1 MRADKYRDL
10 IDKIRCS
17 PDFRSRMEEKL
28 SADRTE
34 VHEYYDVVSSVEK
47 APEHGRFRGFV
58 PAFAAGALII
68 GIFGIMILTV
78 KDLPQD
84 EMREGASLSSEETT
98 AATET
103 ETETTTAPK
112 KTATIVEMF
121 EANDWT
127 RGDRYTMP
135 MLFVSSDSKQSNK
148 LLGENAD
155 VKALREKLIDM
166 KWTESAGFD
175 PTNYFKIG
183 NLMINQK
190 GQISDGVNIYKL
202 LEDKSY
208 VINELARKAFIG
220 CENFKGKEILP
231 ELFIDYSWEMENSTV
246 RKNIDYCADC
256 KPFINTI
263 YSEGNTIE
271 VRRESCDIKPV
282 IEILLKADWKQV
294 KEFDSTE
301 YFNLGSIEINSKGQI
316 KLPDRY
322 YYDDGRVNLI
332 KEPNIFQA
340 DEEFV
345 KKINQYIDDNFW
357 DKLSPSDEITKKII
371 QSGNNYS
378 KMSADVKVQYYSL
391 WDGKDND
398 ELTLKEDENY
408 QDFIKRRKTISGEG
422 KLYLDLKNN
431 EEKVK
436 IKGNSTGLDKPVTA
450 TLDRSEDSVKYTE
463 SSEGVYSISK
473 DCLKKHQDRWQDKDG
488 VWHYNTSYYTDIP
501 ELDYSQTAH
510 RAAQELSTNY
520 NNYDIKVLTDEEKK
534 DLKYDAVLNFKYD
547 EDVTNYVYIGID
559 EKTGIVDYIQKE
571 YHFKFETG
579 EVYTE
584 SYLYELDNIRYD
596 NDAQK
601 IE

>member
-202 LEDKSY
+202 LEDKSA
-208 VINELARKAFIG
+208 VINEIARKAFIE
-220 CENFKGKEILP
+220 CENFRGKEVIA
-231 ELFIDYSWEMENSTV
+231 ELFIDYSWQLENSTI
-246 RKNIDYCADC
+246 RNNIDYCADC
-256 KPFINTI
+256 KPFIKIANN
-263 YSEGNTIE
+263 EGNTLSL
-271 VRRESCDIKPV
+271 RRESCDVKPI
-282 IEILLKADWKQV
+282 IELLLKADWKRV
-294 KEFDSTE
+294 EEFDSTE
-301 YFNLGSIEINSKGQI
+301 YLNLGTIQLNTKGQI
-316 KLPDRY
+316 NFPACY
-322 YYDDGRVNLI
+322 YLTDGNTVEQRDEVAY
-332 KEPNIFQA
+332 QA
-340 DEEFV
+340 DEATA
-345 KKINQYIDDNFW
+345 KKVNQYIDENFW
-357 DKLSPSDEITKKII
+357 YKLNDADEITKKII

-378 KMSADVKVQYYSL
+378 KMSADVKVKYYSL

-571 YHFKFETG
+571 YNFKFETG

-584 SYLYELDNIRYD
+584 SYLYELDNIKYD
-596 NDAQK
+596 SDAQK

>member
-1 MRADKYRDL
+1 MRADKYKDL
-10 IDKIRCS
+10 LDKVHCR
-17 PDFRSRMEEKL
+17 PDFRKRMEEKL

-34 VHEYYDVVSSVEK
+34 VHEYFDVVRDVEK
-47 APEHGRFRGFV
+47 APSGHRFRGYLPV
-58 PAFAAGALII
+58 FAAGAAIL
-68 GIFGIMILTV
+68 GIFGIMVLTV
-78 KDLPQD
+78 KDLSQD

-103 ETETTTAPK
+103 EAETKPPK
-112 KTATIVEMF
+112 AATVVEMF
-121 EANDWT
+121 ENIEWIRD
-127 RGDRYTMP
+127 DLQIMP
-135 MLFVSSDSKQSNK
+135 IEYVSSDSKNQRT
-148 LLGENAD
+148 LTGENGS
-155 VKALREKLIDM
+155 VHELREKLIDM

-175 PTNYFKIG
+175 SSNYFKIG

-208 VINELARKAFIG
+208 VINELARKAFIE

-256 KPFINTI
+256 KPFISMVNLGESTL
-263 YSEGNTIE
+263 TL
-271 VRRESCDIKPV
+271 RRESCDIKPV
-282 IEILLKADWKQV
+282 IEILLKADWKRV
-294 KEFDSTE
+294 EKFDSTE
-301 YFNLGSIEINSKGQI
+301 FYNLGYVQINSKGQI

-322 YYDDGRVNLI
+322 YYSDGNVMEKRDAEV
-332 KEPNIFQA
+332 FQA
-340 DEEFV
+340 DEESV

-357 DKLSPSDEITKKII
+357 DKLSFSDEMTKKII

-378 KMSADVKVQYYSL
+378 KMSADVKVQYYSI
-391 WDGKDND
+391 WNGKDNG
-398 ELTLKEDENY
+398 ELEQEKIESY
-408 QDFIKRRKTISGEG
+408 QEYIRRRKTISGEG

-436 IKGNSTGLDKPVTA
+436 IEGNATGLDKPVTA

-473 DCLKKHQDRWQDKDG
+473 DCLKEHQDRWQDKDG

-510 RAAQELSTNY
+510 RAAQELSQEY
-520 NNYDIKVLTDEEKK
+520 YSGYDIKVLTDEEKK
-534 DLKYDAVLNFKYD
+534 GLKYDAVLSVQYD
-547 EDVTNYVYIGID
+547 EDIVNNIYIGID

-596 NDAQK
+596 SDAQK

>member
-1 MRADKYRDL
+1 MRADKYKDL
-10 IDKIRCS
+10 LDKVHCR
-17 PDFRSRMEEKL
+17 PDFRKRMEEKL

-34 VHEYYDVVSSVEK
+34 VHEYFDVVRDVEK
-47 APEHGRFRGFV
+47 APSGHRFRGYLPV
-58 PAFAAGALII
+58 FAAGAAIL
-68 GIFGIMILTV
+68 GIFGIMVLTV

-103 ETETTTAPK
+103 EAETKPPK
-112 KTATIVEMF
+112 AATVVEMF
-121 EANDWT
+121 ENIEWIRD
-127 RGDRYTMP
+127 DLQIMP
-135 MLFVSSDSKQSNK
+135 IEYVSSDSKNQRT
-148 LLGENAD
+148 LTGENGS
-155 VKALREKLIDM
+155 VHELREKLIDM

-175 PTNYFKIG
+175 SSNYFKIG
-183 NLMINQK
+183 SLMINQK
-190 GQISDGVNIYKL
+190 GQISDGVNVYKL
-202 LEDKSY
+202 LEDKSA
-208 VINELARKAFIG
+208 VINEIARKAFIE
-220 CENFKGKEILP
+220 CENFKGKEVIA
-231 ELFIDYSWEMENSTV
+231 ELFIDYSWQLENSTI
-246 RKNIDYCADC
+246 RNNIDYCADC
-256 KPFINTI
+256 KPFIKIVNN
-263 YSEGNTIE
+263 EGNTLSL
-271 VRRESCDIKPV
+271 RRESCDIKPV
-282 IEILLKADWKQV
+282 IEILLKADWKRV
-294 KEFDSTE
+294 EEFDSTE
-301 YFNLGSIEINSKGQI
+301 YLNLGTIQLNTKGQI
-316 KLPDRY
+316 NFPVRY
-322 YYDDGRVNLI
+322 YFTDGNTVEQRDEVAY
-332 KEPNIFQA
+332 QA
-340 DEEFV
+340 DEATA
-345 KKINQYIDDNFW
+345 KKINQYIDENFW
-357 DKLSPSDEITKKII
+357 YKLNDADEITKKII

-398 ELTLKEDENY
+398 ELTHKEDENY
-408 QDFIKRRKTISGEG
+408 QDFLKRRKFIDGEG
-422 KLYLDLKNN
+422 KLYLDLENN
-431 EEKVK
+431 VEKVK

-510 RAAQELSTNY
+510 RAAQELSQEY
-520 NNYDIKVLTDEEKK
+520 YSGYDIKVLTDEEKK
-534 DLKYDAVLNFKYD
+534 DLKYDAVLSVQYD
-547 EDVTNYVYIGID
+547 EDIVNNIYIGID

>member
-1 MRADKYRDL
+1 MRADKYKDL
-10 IDKIRCS
+10 LDKVHCR
-17 PDFRSRMEEKL
+17 PDFRKRMEEKL

-34 VHEYYDVVSSVEK
+34 VHEYFDVVRDVEK
-47 APEHGRFRGFV
+47 APSGHRFRGYLPV
-58 PAFAAGALII
+58 FAAGAAIL
-68 GIFGIMILTV
+68 GIFGIMVLTV

-103 ETETTTAPK
+103 EAETKPPK
-112 KTATIVEMF
+112 AATVVEMF
-121 EANDWT
+121 ENIEWIRD
-127 RGDRYTMP
+127 DLQIMP
-135 MLFVSSDSKQSNK
+135 IEYVSSDSKNQRT
-148 LLGENAD
+148 LTGENGS
-155 VKALREKLIDM
+155 VHELREKLIDM

-175 PTNYFKIG
+175 SSNYFKIG

-208 VINELARKAFIG
+208 VINELARKAFIE
-220 CENFKGKEILP
+220 CENFRGKEVIA
-231 ELFIDYSWEMENSTV
+231 ELFIDYSWQLENSTI
-246 RKNIDYCADC
+246 RNNIDYCADC
-256 KPFINTI
+256 KPFIKIANN
-263 YSEGNTIE
+263 EGNTLSL
-271 VRRESCDIKPV
+271 RRESCDVKPI
-282 IEILLKADWKQV
+282 IELLLKADWKRV
-294 KEFDSTE
+294 EEFDSTE
-301 YFNLGSIEINSKGQI
+301 YLNLGTIQLNTKGQI
-316 KLPDRY
+316 NLPERY
-322 YYDDGRVNLI
+322 YYSDGNVMEKRDEEV
-332 KEPNIFQA
+332 FQA
-340 DEEFV
+340 DEATA
-345 KKINQYIDDNFW
+345 KKVNQYIDENFW
-357 DKLSPSDEITKKII
+357 YKLNDADEITKKII

-378 KMSADVKVQYYSL
+378 KMSADVKVQYYSI
-391 WDGKDND
+391 WNGKDND

-408 QDFIKRRKTISGEG
+408 QDYLRRRKTISGEG

-436 IKGNSTGLDKPVTA
+436 IEGNATGLDKPVTA

-534 DLKYDAVLNFKYD
+534 GLKYDAVLNFKYD
-547 EDVTNYVYIGID
+547 EKLINHIYIGID

-571 YHFKFETG
+571 YNFKFETG

-584 SYLYELDNIRYD
+584 SYLYELDNIKYD
-596 NDAQK
+596 SDAQK

>member
-34 VHEYYDVVSSVEK
+34 VHEYYDVVRSVEK

-155 VKALREKLIDM
+155 VKALRDKLIDM

-202 LEDKSY
+202 LEDKSA
-208 VINELARKAFIG
+208 VINEIARKAFIE
-220 CENFKGKEILP
+220 CENFRGKEVIA
-231 ELFIDYSWEMENSTV
+231 ELFIDYSWQLENSTI
-246 RKNIDYCADC
+246 RNNIDYCADC
-256 KPFINTI
+256 KPFIKIANN
-263 YSEGNTIE
+263 EGNTLSL
-271 VRRESCDIKPV
+271 RRESCDVKPI
-282 IEILLKADWKQV
+282 IELLLKADWKRV
-294 KEFDSTE
+294 EEFDSTE
-301 YFNLGSIEINSKGQI
+301 YLNLGTIQLNTKGQI
-316 KLPDRY
+316 NFPVRY
-322 YYDDGRVNLI
+322 YFTDGNTVEQRDEVAY
-332 KEPNIFQA
+332 QA
-340 DEEFV
+340 DEATA
-345 KKINQYIDDNFW
+345 KKINQYIDENFW
-357 DKLSPSDEITKKII
+357 YKLNDADEITKKII

-398 ELTLKEDENY
+398 ELTHKEDENY
-408 QDFIKRRKTISGEG
+408 QDFLKRRKFIDGEG
-422 KLYLDLKNN
+422 KLYLDLENN
-431 EEKVK
+431 VEKVK

-450 TLDRSEDSVKYTE
+450 EIDRNENSVKYKE
-463 SSEGVYSISK
+463 SCEGLYNIDR
-473 DCLKKHQDRWQDKDG
+473 DCLKTHKETWKDADG
-488 VWHYNTSYYTDIP
+488 VWHNETYYYTDIP
-501 ELDYSQTAH
+501 ELDYSQTAY
-510 RAAQELSTNY
+510 RAAEQIGGMYTQS
-520 NNYDIKVLTDEEKK
+520 DVRVLTDEEKK
-534 DLKYDAVLNFKYD
+534 GLKYDAVLQEEYGEDYTNKY
-547 EDVTNYVYIGID
+547 YIGID
-559 EKTGIVDYIQKE
+559 EETGIVDYIYRE
-571 YHFKFETG
+571 WTGFFENG
-579 EVYTE
+579 EKY
-584 SYLYELDNIRYD
+584 SDIYLYELDNIRYD

>member
-1 MRADKYRDL
+1 MRADKYKDL
-10 IDKIRCS
+10 LDKVHCR
-17 PDFRSRMEEKL
+17 PDFRKRMEEKL

-34 VHEYYDVVSSVEK
+34 VHEYFDVVRDVEK
-47 APEHGRFRGFV
+47 APSGHRFRGYLPV
-58 PAFAAGALII
+58 FAAGAAIL
-68 GIFGIMILTV
+68 GIFGIMVLTV

-103 ETETTTAPK
+103 EAETKPPK
-112 KTATIVEMF
+112 AATVVEMF
-121 EANDWT
+121 ENIEWIRD
-127 RGDRYTMP
+127 DLQIMP
-135 MLFVSSDSKQSNK
+135 IEYVSSDSKNQRT
-148 LLGENAD
+148 LTGENGS
-155 VKALREKLIDM
+155 VHELREKLIDM

-175 PTNYFKIG
+175 SSNYFKIG

-190 GQISDGVNIYKL
+190 GQISDGVNVYKL
-202 LEDKSY
+202 LEDKSA
-208 VINELARKAFIG
+208 VINEIARKAFIE
-220 CENFKGKEILP
+220 CENFKGKEVIA
-231 ELFIDYSWEMENSTV
+231 ELFIDYSWQLENSTI
-246 RKNIDYCADC
+246 RNNIDYCADC

-263 YSEGNTIE
+263 YSEGNTIKI
-271 VRRESCDIKPV
+271 RRESCDIKPV

-294 KEFDSTE
+294 EEFDSTE

-357 DKLSPSDEITKKII
+357 DKLSFSDEMTKKII
-371 QSGNNYS
+371 QSGTYYE
-378 KMSADVKVQYYSL
+378 KMSADVKVQYYSI
-391 WDGKDND
+391 WNGKDNG
-398 ELTLKEDENY
+398 ELEQEKIESY
-408 QDFIKRRKTISGEG
+408 QEYIRRRKTISGEG

-436 IKGNSTGLDKPVTA
+436 IEGNATNFDKPVTA

-473 DCLKKHQDRWQDKDG
+473 DCLKEHQDRWQDKDG

-510 RAAQELSTNY
+510 RAAQELSQEY
-520 NNYDIKVLTDEEKK
+520 YSGYDIKVLTDEEKK
-534 DLKYDAVLNFKYD
+534 DLKYDAVLSVQYD
-547 EDVTNYVYIGID
+547 EDIVNNIYIGID

-584 SYLYELDNIRYD
+584 SYLYELDNIKYD
-596 NDAQK
+596 SDAQK